1 MFDLSP
7 SGPGGSKPQT
17 PKVAMR
23 NVRLTETELAHPAG
37 RELKQLLDHILL
49 DLVIEHCE
57 VEDLVRWTEAN
68 MEHSEDIPA
77 ISQLS
82 WVLQT
87 ILTDKQIEPFEWA
100 MLRSCIEKIL
110 PESPKAAPGVKPP
123 LIAAFQPIPVVA
135 GDEWVVVD
143 TETSGLFAPIYAVE
157 IAAQRMRG
165 WKAEGKPFRILLNHD
180 VELEPTAVATH
191 GYTRDYLRRNGIHPN
206 QAHDY
211 FAEYANGLP
220 MVSHNLAYDFN
231 RVLEPEWARLRR
243 QGICPAGFCTVMMSR
258 RCLPEITSASLESL
272 GNQFQLGAP
281 KHQAASDVVITVRLL
296 TEILAPRLG
305 KAGINTFASAKE
317 FSRRTPLAS
326 CRKLLAG
333 EALPLPR
340 KKRPTAKAKKFLAF
354 VGLLT
359 QDGLI
364 TQLEFEALQRW
375 LENEGCESEEAA
387 KVADLVEKIL
397 ADGKVTSEELTM
409 LKQELEKLLPV

>member
-1 MFDLSP
+1 
-7 SGPGGSKPQT
+7 
-17 PKVAMR
+17 MR
-23 NVRLTETELAHPAG
+23 DVRLTEEDLAHPAG
-37 RELKQLLDHILL
+37 RELKQLLDRILREPA
-49 DLVIEHCE
+49 IEDSE
-57 VEDLVRWTEAN
+57 VGDLVRWTEAN
-68 MEHSEDIPA
+68 MEHSDDVRA
-77 ISQLS
+77 ISLLS

-87 ILTDKQIEPFEWA
+87 ILADKKIEPFEWA

-110 PESPKAAPGVKPP
+110 PGPPKAEPGAEPP
-123 LIAAFQPIPVVA
+123 VIAAFQPVPVPV

-180 VELEPTAVATH
+180 VELEPAAVATH
-191 GYTRDYLRRNGIHPN
+191 GYSRDYLRRNGIAPIK
-206 QAHDY
+206 AHDH

-243 QGICPAGFCTVMMSR
+243 QSICPAGFCTVMMSR

-281 KHQAASDVVITVRLL
+281 RHQAASDVAITVRLIA
-296 TEILAPRLG
+296 EILAPRLER
-305 KAGINTFASAKE
+305 AGIRTFASAKE
-317 FSRRTPLAS
+317 FSRRTPLAA

-333 EALPLPR
+333 ETPPPPK
-340 KKRPTAKAKKFLAF
+340 KKRPTAKAKKFLSF
-354 VGLLT
+354 VSMLT
-359 QDGLI
+359 QDGIL

-375 LENEGCESEEAA
+375 LENEGCQSEEAA
-387 KVADLVEKIL
+387 QVADLVEKIL
-397 ADGKVTSEELTM
+397 ADGQVMPDELTM
-409 LKQELEKLLPV
+409 LQRELEKLISI